1 MTIIYPNPTTDRLYI
16 NASEVYKNA
25 KIRVLDA
32 LGSIVKSD
40 TSLSLYNGVM
50 NLSDLS
56 SGIYFVVI
64 ENADV
69 VETVKVSLQK

>member
-25 KIRVLDA
+25 KVRVLNA

-64 ENADV
+64 ENDEII
-69 VETVKVSLQK
+69 ETIKISLQK